1 MKKRNSFIRV
11 LTSRWTV
18 LLSAIVIL
26 VFVLTAIF
34 SKWITPYDPI
44 GRDLVNRLAAPS
56 AEHLL
61 GCDLVGRDILSRII
75 AGATTSLTI
84 AVVSIVISGVIGT
97 VLGMIAGYFGGV
109 LDTVIMR
116 VNDAMMALPQ
126 IVLALGI
133 GVALGQSTGN
143 LMLAI
148 GISSAPAYIRMMRGA
163 TISEK
168 ERMYVTA
175 GRVTGC
181 SDAWIMFKHI
191 LPNCLSPMI
200 VTATMNLGGAIMAE
214 ASLSY
219 LGLGIVPP
227 TPAWGSMVSDGFSY
241 IKSNPLLSIAPGVCI
256 MIVVLA
262 FNILG
267 DGLRD
272 MLDPRIRSS
281 L

>member
-1 MKKRNSFIRV
+1 MKKNSFIRV

-18 LLSAIVIL
+18 LLSAIIIIIFIFAAL
-26 VFVLTAIF
+26 F
-34 SKWITPYDPI
+34 SKWIVPYDPI
-44 GRDLVNRLAAPS
+44 GKDLVNRLAPPS
-56 AEHLL
+56 AEHWL
-61 GCDLVGRDILSRII
+61 GCDLIGRDILSRII
-75 AGATTSLTI
+75 AGASTSLEI

-97 VLGMIAGYFGGV
+97 VLGMIAGYFGGI
-109 LDTVIMR
+109 LDTIIMR
-116 VNDAMMALPQ
+116 ANDAMMALPQ

-133 GVALGQSTGN
+133 GVALGQSTAN

-168 ERMYVTA
+168 ERMYITA

-181 SDAWIMFKHI
+181 SDAWLMFRHI

-227 TPAWGSMVSDGFSY
+227 TPAWGSMVSDGFNY

>member
-1 MKKRNSFIRV
+1 MKKNSFIHV
-11 LTSRWTV
+11 LTSRWPV
-18 LLSAIVIL
+18 LLSAIIVVL
-26 VFVLTAIF
+26 FVLTALF
-34 SKWITPYDPI
+34 SPWITPYDPI
-44 GRDLVNRLAAPS
+44 GRDLANRLAGPS
-56 AEHLL
+56 AEHWL

-75 AGATTSLTI
+75 AGAGTSLTI
-84 AVVSIVISGVIGT
+84 AVVSIFISGAIGT
-97 VLGMIAGYFGGV
+97 VLGMIAGYFGGF
-109 LDTVIMR
+109 LDTLIMR
-116 VNDAMMALPQ
+116 FTDAMMALPQ

-133 GVALGQSTGN
+133 GVALGQSTVN

-163 TISEK
+163 TIREK
-168 ERMYVTA
+168 EQMYITA

-181 SDAWIMFKHI
+181 SDARLMFRHI
-191 LPNCLSPMI
+191 FPNCLSPMI

-256 MIVVLA
+256 MVVVLA

>member
-1 MKKRNSFIRV
+1 MKKNSFLRV

-18 LLSAIVIL
+18 LLSAIVVVI
-26 VFVLTAIF
+26 FVLTALL

-44 GRDLVNRLAAPS
+44 GRDLANRLAAPS
-56 AEHLL
+56 VEHLL

-75 AGATTSLTI
+75 AGAGTSLTI
-84 AVVSIVISGVIGT
+84 AVVAIVISGVIGT
-97 VLGMIAGYFGGV
+97 ILGMIAGYFGGV

-133 GVALGQSTGN
+133 GVALGQSKGN

-181 SDAWIMFKHI
+181 SDAWIMFRHI

>member
-1 MKKRNSFIRV
+1 
-11 LTSRWTV
+11 
-18 LLSAIVIL
+18 
-26 VFVLTAIF
+26 
-34 SKWITPYDPI
+34 
-44 GRDLVNRLAAPS
+44 
-56 AEHLL
+56 
-61 GCDLVGRDILSRII
+61 
-75 AGATTSLTI
+75 
-84 AVVSIVISGVIGT
+84 
-97 VLGMIAGYFGGV
+97 
-109 LDTVIMR
+109 
-116 VNDAMMALPQ
+116 
-126 IVLALGI
+126 
-133 GVALGQSTGN
+133 
-143 LMLAI
+143 
-148 GISSAPAYIRMMRGA
+148 
-163 TISEK
+163 
-168 ERMYVTA
+168 
-175 GRVTGC
+175 
-181 SDAWIMFKHI
+181 MFKHI

>member
-1 MKKRNSFIRV
+1 MKKNSFIRV
-11 LTSRWTV
+11 LTSRWPV
-18 LLSAIVIL
+18 LLSAIVVIIFIFAAL
-26 VFVLTAIF
+26 F
-34 SKWITPYDPI
+34 SKWIMPYDPI
-44 GRDLVNRLAAPS
+44 ARDLPNRLAAPS
-56 AEHLL
+56 AEHWL

-75 AGATTSLTI
+75 AGASTSLTI
-84 AVVSIVISGVIGT
+84 AVVSILISGIIGT
-97 VLGMIAGYFGGV
+97 VLGMVAGYFGGIP
-109 LDTVIMR
+109 DTLIMR
-116 VNDAMMALPQ
+116 FTDAMMALPQ

-133 GVALGQSTGN
+133 GVALGQSTSS

-163 TISEK
+163 TVSEK
-168 ERMYVTA
+168 ERMYITA
-175 GRVTGC
+175 GKVTGC
-181 SDAWIMFKHI
+181 SDAWLMFRHI

-227 TPAWGSMVSDGFSY
+227 TPAWGSMVSDGFNY

>member
-1 MKKRNSFIRV
+1 MD
-11 LTSRWTV
+11 TSYISRTSGIKAKDK
-18 LLSAIVIL
+18 LGYAMGDFASLL
-26 VFVLTAIF
+26 VFGLVQSVLQKYYT
-34 SKWITPYDPI
+34 D
-44 GRDLVNRLAAPS
+44 V
-56 AEHLL
+56 
-61 GCDLVGRDILSRII
+61 
-75 AGATTSLTI
+75 
-84 AVVSIVISGVIGT
+84 
-97 VLGMIAGYFGGV
+97 
-109 LDTVIMR
+109 
-116 VNDAMMALPQ
+116 
-126 IVLALGI
+126 LGI

>member
-1 MKKRNSFIRV
+1 MDNKEIYRKTIGFSLRRLLWDV
-11 LTSRWTV
+11 LAFLFLAAVTGAGFLLAEKLTDKGLIGLAVGMILGCAAGYYGGVTDNIIMRTV
-18 LLSAIVIL
+18 DIIGAVPSILMGIAIV
-26 VFVLTAIF
+26 
-34 SKWITPYDPI
+34 S
-44 GRDLVNRLAAPS
+44 
-56 AEHLL
+56 
-61 GCDLVGRDILSRII
+61 
-75 AGATTSLTI
+75 
-84 AVVSIVISGVIGT
+84 
-97 VLGMIAGYFGGV
+97 
-109 LDTVIMR
+109 
-116 VNDAMMALPQ
+116 
-126 IVLALGI
+126 ALGV
-133 GVALGQSTGN
+133 GTGN

>member
-1 MKKRNSFIRV
+1 MEQVALQLTPLKEELDIPLKTYGWNIKPIIFVVIPLVMAMTVYASFNVNLSKIIGLAWDCGAV
-11 LTSRWTV
+11 TTGAVTV
-18 LLSAIVIL
+18 PL
-26 VFVLTAIF
+26 
-34 SKWITPYDPI
+34 
-44 GRDLVNRLAAPS
+44 
-56 AEHLL
+56 
-61 GCDLVGRDILSRII
+61 
-75 AGATTSLTI
+75 
-84 AVVSIVISGVIGT
+84 
-97 VLGMIAGYFGGV
+97 
-109 LDTVIMR
+109 
-116 VNDAMMALPQ
+116 
-126 IVLALGI
+126 VLALGI

>member
-34 SKWITPYDPI
+34 SKWIAPYDPI

-84 AVVSIVISGVIGT
+84 AVVSIIISGVIGT

-126 IVLALGI
+126 IV
-133 GVALGQSTGN
+133 LGQSTGN

-241 IKSNPLLSIAPGVCI
+241 IKSNPLLSIAPGVCT

>member
-1 MKKRNSFIRV
+1 MKKNSFIHV

-18 LLSAIVIL
+18 LVSAII
-26 VFVLTAIF
+26 VLLFIIAAIF
-34 SKWITPYDPI
+34 APVLTPYDPV
-44 GRDLVNRLAAPS
+44 GRDLPNRLAKPS
-56 AEHLL
+56 LEHLL
-61 GCDLVGRDILSRII
+61 GCDLIGRDILCRII
-75 AGATTSLTI
+75 YGARTSLEI
-84 AVVSIVISGVIGT
+84 AIVSIVIAGVIGT
-97 VLGMIAGYFGGV
+97 VLGMVAGYFGGV
-109 LDTVIMR
+109 IDTVIMR

-126 IVLALGI
+126 IVLALGLGI
-133 GVALGQSTGN
+133 ALGQSTAS

-148 GISSAPAYIRMMRGA
+148 GISSAPGYIRMMRGA

-175 GRVTGC
+175 GKVTGC
-181 SDAWIMFKHI
+181 SDLWIMFKHI

-241 IKSNPLLSIAPGVCI
+241 IKSNPSLSIAPGLCI
-256 MIVVLA
+256 MLVVLA

>member
-1 MKKRNSFIRV
+1 MKKNSFIRV

-18 LLSAIVIL
+18 LLSAIVVVI
-26 VFVLTAIF
+26 FVLTAIF

-44 GRDLVNRLAAPS
+44 GRDLANRLAAPS
-56 AEHLL
+56 LQHLL

-75 AGATTSLTI
+75 AGAGTSLLI

-97 VLGMIAGYFGGV
+97 VLGMIAGYFGGA
-109 LDTVIMR
+109 LDTIIMR

-133 GVALGQSTGN
+133 GVALGQSTVN